1 VSSGSVSSG
10 PGAGGPVSDAFEYA
24 VLRVVP
30 RMDRGEYVNVG
41 VVLYCQN
48 ADYLGVQLQVDDAR
62 LAALAPDLD
71 TESVLQ
77 ALDAVQ
83 AVCAGD
89 PRAGRSGTG
98 SRRER
103 FGWLTAPRS
112 TVVQAGPV
120 HSGVTTDP
128 AAQLDRL
135 VDRLVR

>member
-1 VSSGSVSSG
+1 M
-10 PGAGGPVSDAFEYA
+10 SDAFEYA

-48 ADYLGVQLQVDDAR
+48 ADYLGVQVQVDPAR
-62 LAALAPDLD
+62 LSALAPDLD
-71 TESVLQ
+71 VESVLH
-77 ALDAVQ
+77 ALDAVR
-83 AVCAGD
+83 AVCSGD
-89 PRAGRSGTG
+89 PKAGRSGTG

-120 HSGVTTDP
+120 HGGTTADP
-128 AAQLDRL
+128 AADLERL
-135 VDRLVR
+135 LGALVR